1 MQLLAKPNTLH
12 TGSHR
17 PKWYS
22 ILISWLWIAPAIIL
36 LAIFLFYP
44 LLNTIWLSFF
54 NADSSRF
61 VGLDNYRYIFTSP
74 NMLTILKNNLLWLVL
89 GTTATIALGLIIAVL
104 VDRVRFES
112 QIKAAIFV
120 PMAISLVGAG
130 VIWRFIY
137 QYSAPNQPQIGLLNE
152 IVTSLRGQ
160 PQAWLISPGWN
171 NIALIV
177 VYVWMWTG
185 FCMVILSAA
194 LKSIPSDILEAAR
207 TDGANSLTIF
217 LRITVPMVS
226 PTIAVVATTM
236 IINILKIF
244 DIIYVMTGGNYHT
257 SVVAVEYYLQIFN
270 FGRFGVGSAL
280 TVLLLIAVIPV
291 MLINIRRFRTQKDQ
305 Q

>member
-1 MQLLAKPNTLH
+1 MQLLAKPNALH
-12 TGSHR
+12 AGSHR
-17 PKWYS
+17 PRWYH
-22 ILISWLWIAPAIIL
+22 ILIPWLWIAPAIIL

-54 NADSSRF
+54 NADSSHF
-61 VGLDNYRYIFTSP
+61 VGFDNYRYVFTTP

-89 GTTATIALGLIIAVL
+89 GTTATIAFGLIIAVL

-137 QYSAPNQPQIGLLNE
+137 QYSAPNQPQIGLLNA
-152 IVTSLRGQ
+152 IITSLRGQ

-177 VYVWMWTG
+177 TYVWMWTG

-217 LRITVPMVS
+217 LFITVPMIS
-226 PTIAVVATTM
+226 PTVAVVATTM

-270 FGRFGVGSAL
+270 FGRFGVGSTL

-291 MLINIRRFRTQKDQ
+291 MLINIRRFRAQKDRQ
-305 Q
+305 

>member
-1 MQLLAKPNTLH
+1 MQLTAKTNAPQV
-12 TGSHR
+12 GMQGQ
-17 PKWYS
+17 KWHHM
-22 ILISWLWIAPAIIL
+22 LKPWVWIAPAIL
-36 LAIFLFYP
+36 MVTIFLFYP
-44 LLNTIWLSFF
+44 MLNTIWLSFF
-54 NADSSRF
+54 SADSSRF
-61 VGLDNYRYIFTSP
+61 VGLDNYRHIFTSAD
-74 NMLTILKNNLLWLVL
+74 MLATLKNNLLWLVL
-89 GTTATIALGLIIAVL
+89 GTTSTVLLGLVIAVL

-112 QIKAAIFV
+112 QIKATIFV

-137 QYSAPNQPQIGLLNE
+137 QYSAPNQPQIGLLNA
-152 IVTSLRGQ
+152 IVTSLGGQ
-160 PQAWLISPGWN
+160 PQAWLITPGWN

-217 LRITVPMVS
+217 LRITVPMIS

-257 SVVAVEYYLQIFN
+257 SVVAVEFYQQIFN
-270 FGRFGVGSAL
+270 FNRFGIGSAL
-280 TVLLLIAVIPV
+280 TVLLLLAVIPV
-291 MLINIRRFRTQKDQ
+291 MMINIRRFRVQEPH
-305 Q
+305 

>member
-1 MQLLAKPNTLH
+1 MQLIAKANTRQVGKQRPNWHSMLM
-12 TGSHR
+12 
-17 PKWYS
+17 PW
-22 ILISWLWIAPAIIL
+22 IWIAPAIVMVT
-36 LAIFLFYP
+36 IFLLYP
-44 LLNTIWLSFF
+44 MLNTIWLSFF

-61 VGLDNYRYIFTSP
+61 VGLNNYWYIFTSP

-89 GTTATIALGLIIAVL
+89 GTTATITLGLIIAVL

-137 QYSAPNQPQIGLLNE
+137 QYSAPNQPQIGLLNA
-152 IVTSLRGQ
+152 IMTSLGGQ
-160 PQAWLISPGWN
+160 PQAWLITPGWN

-177 VYVWMWTG
+177 AYVWMWTG

-217 LRITVPMVS
+217 LHITVPMIS

-257 SVVAVEYYLQIFN
+257 SVVAVEYYLQIFTFN
-270 FGRFGVGSAL
+270 RFGVGSAL
-280 TVLLLIAVIPV
+280 TALLLLAVIPV
-291 MLINIRRFRTQKDQ
+291 MIINIQRFRIQKGQ
-305 Q
+305 

>member
-1 MQLLAKPNTLH
+1 MQLIAKNNALQKGTQRPNWHSMFT
-12 TGSHR
+12 
-17 PKWYS
+17 PW
-22 ILISWLWIAPAIIL
+22 IWIAPTIIMV
-36 LAIFLFYP
+36 AIFLFYP
-44 LLNTIWLSFF
+44 MLNTIWLSFF
-54 NADSSRF
+54 NANSSRF

-89 GTTATIALGLIIAVL
+89 GTTATIAFGLVIAVL

-112 QIKAAIFV
+112 QVKAAIFV

-137 QYSAPNQPQIGLLNE
+137 QYSAPNQPQIGLLNA
-152 IVTSLRGQ
+152 IVTSLGGQ
-160 PQAWLISPGWN
+160 PQAWLITPGN
-171 NIALIV
+171 NIALIAA
-177 VYVWMWTG
+177 YVWMWTG

-207 TDGANSLTIF
+207 TDGASSLTIF
-217 LRITVPMVS
+217 LRITVPMIS

-257 SVVAVEYYLQIFN
+257 SVVAVEFYQQVFN
-270 FGRFGVGSAL
+270 FNRFGVGSAL
-280 TVLLLIAVIPV
+280 TVLLLIAVIPI
-291 MLINIRRFRTQKDQ
+291 MIINTRLLRIHKGQ
-305 Q
+305 

>member
-1 MQLLAKPNTLH
+1 MQPTAKTNA
-12 TGSHR
+12 SHVGTQEQ
-17 PKWYS
+17 KWHHM
-22 ILISWLWIAPAIIL
+22 LKPWVWIAPAIL
-36 LAIFLFYP
+36 MVTIFLFYP
-44 LLNTIWLSFF
+44 MLNTIWLSFF
-54 NADSSRF
+54 SADSSRF
-61 VGLDNYRYIFTSP
+61 VGLDNYQHIFTSAD
-74 NMLTILKNNLLWLVL
+74 MLATLKNNLLWLVL
-89 GTTATIALGLIIAVL
+89 GTTSTVLLGLVIAVL

-112 QIKAAIFV
+112 GIKAAIFV

-137 QYSAPNQPQIGLLNE
+137 QYSAPNQPQIGLLNA
-152 IVTSLRGQ
+152 IVTSLGGQ
-160 PQAWLISPGWN
+160 PQAWLITPGWN

-207 TDGANSLTIF
+207 TDGANSFTIF
-217 LRITVPMVS
+217 LRITVPMIS

-257 SVVAVEYYLQIFN
+257 SVVAVEFYLQIFN
-270 FGRFGVGSAL
+270 FNRFGIGSAL
-280 TVLLLIAVIPV
+280 TVLLLLAVIPV
-291 MLINIRRFRTQKDQ
+291 MMINIRRFRVREPH
-305 Q
+305 

>member
-1 MQLLAKPNTLH
+1 MQLIAKPKTLQV
-12 TGSHR
+12 SRQR
-17 PKWYS
+17 PNWS
-22 ILISWLWIAPAIIL
+22 SRLMPWIWIAPAIVL
-36 LAIFLFYP
+36 VAIFLFYP
-44 LLNTIWLSFF
+44 MLNTIWLSFF

-61 VGLDNYRYIFTSP
+61 VGLNNYRYIFTSP
-74 NMLTILKNNLLWLVL
+74 HMLIILKNNLLWLVL
-89 GTTATIALGLIIAVL
+89 GTTATITLGLIIAVL

-137 QYSAPNQPQIGLLNE
+137 QYSAPNQTQIGLLNA
-152 IVTSLRGQ
+152 IVTALGGQ
-160 PQAWLISPGWN
+160 PQAWLIIPGWN

-177 VYVWMWTG
+177 AYVWMWTG

-217 LRITVPMVS
+217 WRITVPMIS

-244 DIIYVMTGGNYHT
+244 DIVYVMTGGNYHT
-257 SVVAVEYYLQIFN
+257 SVVAVEYYLRIFT
-270 FGRFGVGSAL
+270 FGWFGVGSAL
-280 TVLLLIAVIPV
+280 TVLLLLAVIPV
-291 MLINIRRFRTQKDQ
+291 MIINIRRFRTQKQ
-305 Q
+305 LS

>member
-1 MQLLAKPNTLH
+1 MQLTAKTNASQVGTQ
-12 TGSHR
+12 GK
-17 PKWYS
+17 KWYHM
-22 ILISWLWIAPAIIL
+22 LKPWVWIAPAIL
-36 LAIFLFYP
+36 MVTIFLFYP
-44 LLNTIWLSFF
+44 MLNTIWLSFF
-54 NADSSRF
+54 SADSSRF
-61 VGLDNYRYIFTSP
+61 VGLDNYQHIFTSAD
-74 NMLTILKNNLLWLVL
+74 MLATLKNNLLWLVL
-89 GTTATIALGLIIAVL
+89 GTTSTVLLGLVIAVL

-137 QYSAPNQPQIGLLNE
+137 QYSAPNQPQIGLLNA
-152 IVTSLRGQ
+152 IVTSLGGQ
-160 PQAWLISPGWN
+160 PQAWLITPGWN
-171 NIALIV
+171 NIALIA

-217 LRITVPMVS
+217 LRITVPMIS

-257 SVVAVEYYLQIFN
+257 SVVAVEFYQQIFN
-270 FGRFGVGSAL
+270 FNRFGIGSAL
-280 TVLLLIAVIPV
+280 TVLLLLAVIPV
-291 MLINIRRFRTQKDQ
+291 MMINIRRFRVREPH
-305 Q
+305 

>member
-1 MQLLAKPNTLH
+1 MQPTAKTNA
-12 TGSHR
+12 SHVGTQGQ
-17 PKWYS
+17 KWYHM
-22 ILISWLWIAPAIIL
+22 LKPWVWIAPAIL
-36 LAIFLFYP
+36 MVTIFLFYP
-44 LLNTIWLSFF
+44 MLNTIWLSFF
-54 NADSSRF
+54 SADSSRF
-61 VGLDNYRYIFTSP
+61 VGLDNYRHIFTSAD
-74 NMLTILKNNLLWLVL
+74 MLATLKNNLLWLVL
-89 GTTATIALGLIIAVL
+89 GTTSTVLLGLVIAVL

-112 QIKAAIFV
+112 GIKAAIFV

-137 QYSAPNQPQIGLLNE
+137 QYSAPNQPQIGLLNA
-152 IVTSLRGQ
+152 IVTSLGGQ
-160 PQAWLISPGWN
+160 PQAWLITPGWN

-217 LRITVPMVS
+217 LRITVPMIS

-257 SVVAVEYYLQIFN
+257 SVVAVEFYLQIFN
-270 FGRFGVGSAL
+270 FNRFGIGSAL
-280 TVLLLIAVIPV
+280 TVLLLLAVIPV
-291 MLINIRRFRTQKDQ
+291 MMINIRRFRVREPH
-305 Q
+305 

>member
-1 MQLLAKPNTLH
+1 MQLIAKANTRQV
-12 TGSHR
+12 GKQR
-17 PKWYS
+17 PKWHS
-22 ILISWLWIAPAIIL
+22 MLMPWIWIAPAIVMVT
-36 LAIFLFYP
+36 IFLLYP
-44 LLNTIWLSFF
+44 MLNTIWLSFF

-61 VGLDNYRYIFTSP
+61 VGLNNYWYIFTSP

-89 GTTATIALGLIIAVL
+89 GTTATITLGLIIAVL

-137 QYSAPNQPQIGLLNE
+137 QYSAPNQPQIGLLNA
-152 IVTSLRGQ
+152 IMTSLGGQ
-160 PQAWLISPGWN
+160 PQAWLITPGWN

-177 VYVWMWTG
+177 AYVWMWTG

-194 LKSIPSDILEAAR
+194 LKSIPSDILEAAC

-217 LRITVPMVS
+217 LHITVPMIS

-257 SVVAVEYYLQIFN
+257 SVVAVEYYLQIFT
-270 FGRFGVGSAL
+270 FGRFGIGSAL
-280 TVLLLIAVIPV
+280 TALLLLAVIPV
-291 MLINIRRFRTQKDQ
+291 MIINIRRFRTQKGQ
-305 Q
+305 